1 MTARRTFHALTA
13 ALAVG
18 GVLLSTGSFAADP
31 VTFYLRQEGC
41 GATAEAGRLD
51 TKKGE
56 DGATGCGTVGGLPI
70 DEIIHQV
77 EGSTPDVFDTGSA
90 GIPHALGAG
99 KITGQIA
106 VGSWIGNGT
115 GGVGTVTVDVALVGT
130 TVGGASVDFGSVT
143 ADAPAGPGADIVK
156 VPFELAIP
164 GAAAGFEFKK
174 FSLSVVQ
181 RGANLGMSAKQL
193 NGDSFIV
200 VPKK

>member
-1 MTARRTFHALTA
+1 MAARRTLHGLTA

-18 GVLLSTGSFAADP
+18 GVLFSSGAFAADP

-51 TKKGE
+51 TKKGV
-56 DGATGCGTVGGLPI
+56 DGATGCGVIGGLPI
-70 DEIIHQV
+70 SEIAHQA
-77 EGSTPDVFDTGSA
+77 EGPAFDVYDTGSA
-90 GIPHALGAG
+90 GIPHALGSG

-106 VGSWIGNGT
+106 VGSWVGSGS

-130 TVGGASVDFGSVT
+130 TAGGAAVDFGAVT
-143 ADAPAGPGADIVK
+143 ANAPAAPGQDIVK

-164 GAAAGFEFKK
+164 GAASGFDMKK
-174 FSLSVVQ
+174 FSLSVQ
-181 RGANLGMSAKQL
+181 IRGANLGMSAKQL
-193 NGDSFIV
+193 DGDSFIV